1 MTLPLYITCAKIF
14 KPSSIRKAW
23 LIFSIQ
29 IWHPTP
35 FVLMSTIL
43 YTKWQYHHR
52 YCSWLLAF
60 VTANLMQA
68 NRYQY
73 DVVDID
79 IKVRQRQDKTTFMR
93 NNVSMI
99 MVCPNGEIISVW
111 YQHKVKTAKYRC
123 VRCLYRYS
131 CWNWQSISIRYSR
144 YRYRVQAP

>member
-93 NNVSMI
+93 NNVLL
-99 MVCPNGEIISVW
+99 W
-111 YQHKVKTAKYRC
+111 C
-123 VRCLYRYS
+123 VITVNLYRYDINTKS
-131 CWNWQSISIRYSR
+131 RLQSTDVCDASTDTVVGIGKSISIRYSR
-144 YRYRVQAP
+144 YRHRVQAP

>member
-1 MTLPLYITCAKIF
+1 MTLPLYIACAKIF

-23 LIFSIQ
+23 LIFSIP

-131 CWNWQSISIRYSR
+131 CWNWQIDIDTI
-144 YRYRVQAP
+144 